1 LSNPNRRIYGDYD
14 ALVPILVLGHEFV
27 VPEGIPLIRAFQY
40 IQFELQRMES
50 DWSRFCFN
58 DTIGCCHF
66 EFRPP
71 QVEDDPEWGRACVE
85 RVRAGLEVHTL
96 PVGSFLLDADGTR
109 IGEE

>member
-1 LSNPNRRIYGDYD
+1 MSNPNRKIYGDYD
-14 ALVPILVLGHEFV
+14 RLVPIVVLGLSFE

-40 IQFELQRMES
+40 IQFELNRMES

-71 QVEDDPEWGRACVE
+71 RAQEAPARCRACCE
-85 RVRAGLEVHTL
+85 RVREGLEVHTL
-96 PVGSFLLDADGTR
+96 PVGSFLLDADGKR
-109 IGEE
+109 IDA